1 MRLVLLFLAL
11 LFAGPAT
18 AQEPE
23 WRAANEYDVLLR
35 PYAYEPGPIRL
46 AAGRPVKLRF
56 LNPGRAT
63 YSFAADDFFRS
74 ARIRP
79 GDSELVQDGEVRLG
93 PGEQRVVALVPAAGR
108 YRARSRNFLH
118 RLLGMST
125 EIIVE

>member
-1 MRLVLLFLAL
+1 MRLVVLFLAL
-11 LFAGPAT
+11 LLSAPSA
-18 AQEPE
+18 AQQPE
-23 WRAANEYDVLLR
+23 WRVASEYDVLLR
-35 PYAYEPGPIRL
+35 PYAYEPEPIRL

-79 GDSELVQDGEVRLG
+79 GDAEFVAGGEVRLA
-93 PGEQRVVALVPAAGR
+93 PGEQRVIALVPAPGR
-108 YRARSRNFLH
+108 YRARSSNFLH

-125 EIIVE
+125 VIIVE

>member
-1 MRLVLLFLAL
+1 MLL
-11 LFAGPAT
+11 AGPGA
-18 AQEPE
+18 AQQPE
-23 WRAANEYDVLLR
+23 WRAAGEYDVLLR

-46 AAGRPVKLRF
+46 AAGRPIKLRF

-63 YSFAADDFFRS
+63 YSFAADEFFRA

-79 GDSELVQDGEVRLG
+79 GDSELVPDGQVRLG
-93 PGEQRVVALVPAAGR
+93 PGEQRVIALVPAPGR
-108 YRARSRNFLH
+108 YRARSSNLLH